1 MLGNTILTSLSIFKQ
16 VRGWTRAAPLSSIF
30 VSPKRNKNRTTR
42 RSDSPGRLSVDLA
55 LHNTEKLAK
64 KSTEMRQSSASWSD
78 SSAAAAAAASESTV
92 FDAFWRNMPEML
104 PEENPKKKGSHKDHP
119 PKSKSAKNSK
129 SIHRCSNT
137 VVPIKQFTF
146 LPPIEELQLSPQL
159 LNEQLYPQRPLEGD
173 SMEKNSFALDKKGGM
188 KGTRVDTVMN
198 PDSGLYSK
206 LHVSQC
212 NSQLLSAFS
221 VSIPSR
227 YQVSLSSNQAHASV
241 GKRAIYSGSG
251 AHDAAPMYALSL

>member
-1 MLGNTILTSLSIFKQ
+1 MFKQ

-30 VSPKRNKNRTTR
+30 VSPKRNKNRTTKR
-42 RSDSPGRLSVDLA
+42 ADSPGRLSVDLA
-55 LHNTEKLAK
+55 PHNAERSAK

-78 SSAAAAAAASESTV
+78 TSAAAAAAAAASESTV

-104 PEENPKKKGSHKDHP
+104 PEENPKKKTSHKDHP

-159 LNEQLYPQRPLEGD
+159 LNEHIYPQRPLEGEP
-173 SMEKNSFALDKKGGM
+173 SEKNSFALDKKGGM

-227 YQVSLSSNQAHASV
+227 YQVSLSSNQTHASM